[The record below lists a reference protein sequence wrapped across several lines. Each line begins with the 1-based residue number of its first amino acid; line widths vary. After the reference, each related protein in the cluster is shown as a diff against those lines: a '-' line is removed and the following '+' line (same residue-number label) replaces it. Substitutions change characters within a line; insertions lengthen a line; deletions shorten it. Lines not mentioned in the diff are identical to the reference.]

1 MNETTPWLSL
11 RDAKSLNMSSSFARC
26 TMENPLTAREQQVVR
41 AIVFGAKSTEAGVLL
56 GIRRST
62 VETHLE
68 RTYRKLGIHS
78 RRELA
83 GQALR
88 LGIV

>member
-1 MNETTPWLSL
+1 MHHSGFMSLILVPTT
-11 RDAKSLNMSSSFARC
+11 
-26 TMENPLTAREQQVVR
+26 ENPLTMREQQVVR
-41 AIVFGAKSTEAGVLL
+41 AIVFGAGTAETGKVL

>member
-1 MNETTPWLSL
+1 MPTT
-11 RDAKSLNMSSSFARC
+11 K
-26 TMENPLTAREQQVVR
+26 NPLTMREQQVVR
-41 AIVFGAKSTEAGVLL
+41 RIVFGAGTAEAARVL
-56 GIRRST
+56 GIRPST

-68 RTYRKLGIHS
+68 RTYRKLAIHS